1 MDIFDYGI
9 LLFSCIV
16 EIYICKEF
24 VTSFYE
30 KRRYNGFMNG
40 RLLDLIGIML
50 LYSVNLVGNA
60 NLNLMIT
67 PILLMGYIKVICKVN
82 LVQTIMCFLIVFSA
96 LLGGEFVFVVAANV
110 TSLDSGINL
119 SEMPWITFG
128 TKLVSYVILL
138 VIAQN
143 SNKNQKRLNN
153 SIFWMYLLIP
163 TASIGMMLTSFFVA
177 ESTITDTAVKIA
189 LSVSFLLMLLGNMI
203 VFKAFNKYGEQ
214 LQKNLEQSWII
225 SREMMNKEY
234 YAKIEQLNEE
244 RQTLIHDLKQYVRT
258 ATLLIHQQ
266 EYCDAQNILESLGEK
281 ISDNEKRIYANHP
294 QIDVILSD
302 RINSVKDKDVCFNVI
317 VEPSINFTKVN
328 MSDYIV
334 MLGNLL
340 DNAIQAVE
348 KCSNKRE
355 ISASFFTSENN
366 CFIVCKIVNTFNPVY
381 LKEEAGEFIST
392 KREQGVHGL
401 GIKSVRNLANL
412 NGGYLRSKVENGYF
426 VSTLVVPA

>member
-30 KRRYNGFMNG
+30 KRKNNGFIDG
-40 RLLDLIGIML
+40 RLWDLMAIML

-60 NLNLMIT
+60 NLNLIIT
-67 PILLMGYIKVICKVN
+67 PILLMCYIRIICRIN

-96 LLGGEFVFVVAANV
+96 LLGGEFIFVVVANV

-119 SEMPWITFG
+119 SEMPWMTFA

-177 ESTITDTAVKIA
+177 ESTITDTTVKIA
-189 LSVSFLLMLLGNMI
+189 LSLSFLLMLLGNMI

-214 LQKNLEQSWII
+214 LQENLEQSWII

-302 RINSVKDKDVCFNVI
+302 RINSVKDKDVCFKVI
-317 VEPSINFTKVN
+317 VEPTINFTKVN

-348 KCSNKRE
+348 KCSKKRE

-381 LKEEAGEFIST
+381 MKEEAGEFIST

-412 NGGYLRSKVENGYF
+412 NGGYLTSKVENGYF
-426 VSTLVVPA
+426 VSTLVIPA

>member
-30 KRRYNGFMNG
+30 KRRYNGFMSG
-40 RLLDLIGIML
+40 RLMDLVGIML
-50 LYSVNLVGNA
+50 LYSVNLIGNA
-60 NLNLMIT
+60 NLNLLIT
-67 PILLMGYIKVICKVN
+67 PILLMGYIKATCRVN
-82 LVQTIMCFLIVFSA
+82 LVQMIMCFLIVFSA
-96 LLGGEFVFVVAANV
+96 LLGGEFIFVVAENV
-110 TSLDSGINL
+110 TSLDSSINL
-119 SEMPWITFG
+119 SEMPWMTFA

-214 LQKNLEQSWII
+214 LQENLEQSWII

-266 EYCDAQNILESLGEK
+266 EYCDA
-281 ISDNEKRIYANHP
+281 
-294 QIDVILSD
+294 
-302 RINSVKDKDVCFNVI
+302 
-317 VEPSINFTKVN
+317 
-328 MSDYIV
+328 
-334 MLGNLL
+334 
-340 DNAIQAVE
+340 
-348 KCSNKRE
+348 
-355 ISASFFTSENN
+355 
-366 CFIVCKIVNTFNPVY
+366 
-381 LKEEAGEFIST
+381 
-392 KREQGVHGL
+392 
-401 GIKSVRNLANL
+401 
-412 NGGYLRSKVENGYF
+412 
-426 VSTLVVPA
+426 